1 MDPAPPFP
9 KESAPSPAGFQH
21 SHLSGLDPCLSP
33 GPVIL
38 LETRVD
44 SIMMNGSNV
53 ANTTTTSTTPAK
65 SKEDQVVNGHDEKEN
80 NPFAE
85 YMWMEN
91 EEDFNRQVEEEL
103 QEQEFL
109 DRCFQEMLDEE
120 DQDWFIPSR
129 DLPQGIGQLQQQ
141 LNGLSVSDSHVS
153 EDILSKST
161 LNPDAKEFIPGVKY

>member
-1 MDPAPPFP
+1 MRDTHEGRFLTLLF
-9 KESAPSPAGFQH
+9 SSPQ
-21 SHLSGLDPCLSP
+21 
-33 GPVIL
+33 
-38 LETRVD
+38 
-44 SIMMNGSNV
+44 SIMMNGSELG
-53 ANTTTTSTTPAK
+53 STTGSSPK

-109 DRCFQEMLDEE
+109 DRCFQEMLEEE

-129 DLPQGIGQLQQQ
+129 DLPQGMGQLQQQ
-141 LNGLSVSDSHVS
+141 LNGLSVCDGHSS
-153 EDILSKST
+153 EDILSKSN
-161 LNPDAKEFIPGVKY
+161 LNPDAKEFVPGVKY

>member
-1 MDPAPPFP
+1 
-9 KESAPSPAGFQH
+9 
-21 SHLSGLDPCLSP
+21 
-33 GPVIL
+33 
-38 LETRVD
+38 
-44 SIMMNGSNV
+44 MMNGSSV
-53 ANTTTTSTTPAK
+53 ANTTPNAK
-65 SKEDQVVNGHDEKEN
+65 SKEDQGVKGRDEKEN

-109 DRCFQEMLDEE
+109 DRCLQEMLDEE

-141 LNGLSVSDSHVS
+141 LNGLSVGDSHSS
-153 EDILSKST
+153 EDILSKSN

>member
-1 MDPAPPFP
+1 
-9 KESAPSPAGFQH
+9 
-21 SHLSGLDPCLSP
+21 
-33 GPVIL
+33 
-38 LETRVD
+38 
-44 SIMMNGSNV
+44 MMNGSNV
-53 ANTTTTSTTPAK
+53 ANTTTTAATSAK
-65 SKEDQVVNGHDEKEN
+65 SKEDQVVNGHGEKE

-103 QEQEFL
+103 QEQDFL
-109 DRCFQEMLDEE
+109 DRCFQEMLDDE
-120 DQDWFIPSR
+120 DKDWFIPSR

-141 LNGLSVSDSHVS
+141 LNGLSVNDSTHSHVS